1 MAEVHLAAR
10 RPAQAA
16 QHAEQALALGCIGG
30 DRMQGTVLTL
40 LGRALTMLG
49 QLDRARACWR
59 EALNLLESNG
69 GAAQAEEVRAL
80 LTPATA
86 A

>member
-1 MAEVHLAAR
+1 M
-10 RPAQAA
+10 
-16 QHAEQALALGCIGG
+16 
-30 DRMQGTVLTL
+30 LTL

-49 QLDRARACWR
+49 QVDRARACWR
-59 EALNLLESNG
+59 EALNLYEQHG